1 MKPTFV
7 AAAVMLGVAGAMP
20 ASAEP
25 VRLAQTFA
33 ADVIPPFE
41 VFTILRST
49 GLRPL
54 GRPHYRGRSYV
65 VRALDRQGREVQVVV
80 DARAAR
86 VVSVTPLD
94 RGSQAQYDGPQP
106 YRRRYDSGP
115 PPSDPRYAPPPEYGA
130 PQGAPG
136 PYGEPDDDEDESE
149 FLPDEEPEEFAPD
162 EEDDETGALPPR
174 PDMRTHA
181 APRVPPASASSRS
194 AAVTQPKTPL
204 PRPHPVRQAS
214 ADAAPPAPAQAPQA
228 TRDAEATPSEAKPQ
242 AAKPA
247 VRIIDMKKPEPRI

>member
-1 MKPTFV
+1 VKPTFL
-7 AAAVMLGVAGAMP
+7 AAAVMLGVTGAIP
-20 ASAEP
+20 VSAEP

-41 VFTILRST
+41 AFTIVRSM

-65 VRALDRQGREVQVVV
+65 VRALDRQGREVSVVV

-86 VVSVTPLD
+86 VVSVTP
-94 RGSQAQYDGPQP
+94 REARSQAQYDGPRP
-106 YRRRYDSGP
+106 YRRYDSGP
-115 PPSDPRYAPPPEYGA
+115 PPSDPRYAPSPPEYGA

-136 PYGEPDDDEDESE
+136 PYGEPDDDEDDSE

-162 EEDDETGALPPR
+162 GEDEDESGALPPR
-174 PDMRTHA
+174 PDMRTLA
-181 APRVPPASASSRS
+181 APRVPPAPASSRG

-204 PRPHPVRQAS
+204 PRSHPVRQAS
-214 ADAAPPAPAQAPQA
+214 ADSASTAAPQA
-228 TRDAEATPSEAKPQ
+228 ARESETPASGTKPD